1 MDAIIQKLIDQL
13 NTSVF
18 VLLVVLFAV
27 GFLLWKT
34 SAFIATWK
42 HKQADH
48 EKKLDKVNET
58 NDKVIALEAN
68 IGKSVEF
75 GERIVRMETKLDLI
89 FQKLTPNPFAQAQS
103 PIALTKDG
111 NEIAQKI
118 NVEATITRLYPNL
131 IELVEKKSPQ
141 TAYDIQ
147 ECAFAVTREKLF
159 SWLSEEELTALKN
172 EAFNKGMPVDSFSI
186 IYGIVLRDRILTEK
200 NIPVAD
206 VDRHAPSK

>member
-1 MDAIIQKLIDQL
+1 VDTLIGKLIEQL
-13 NTSVF
+13 NSSIF
-18 VLLVVLFAV
+18 ILLAVLFAI

-34 SAFIATWK
+34 SAFMATWQ

-58 NDKVIALEAN
+58 NDKVIALETN

-111 NEIAQKI
+111 NEVAQKI
-118 NVEATITRLYPNL
+118 NVEATIARLYPNL

-147 ECAFAVTREKLF
+147 ECAFAVTRDKLF
-159 SWLSEEELTALKN
+159 SWLSEAELTALKN

-186 IYGIVLRDRILTEK
+186 IYGIVLRDRILASK
-200 NIPVAD
+200 NIPASD
-206 VDRHAPSK
+206 VDLHTPP